1 MIAGDIDDRRAL
13 PRLAQK
19 LLHHVVVLLRPIP
32 TAPQPPAVDDVADE
46 IEFLGVV
53 VTEKVEQQVGL
64 ASPAAEM
71 DGQLPKE
78 VVQERF
84 DRLIAVQEENSLLG
98 NQAQVGRE
106 IEVLVAQGEG
116 RRDEETQRM
125 SGRARDG
132 RLVHFAATPGVRA
145 GDVVHTVV
153 TYAAPHY
160 LVADG
165 ALRSHRRTRAGDNT
179 EAGLRPKTSGV
190 SLGLPSFGTPAPLA
204 PAEGCAIQ

>member
-1 MIAGDIDDRRAL
+1 
-13 PRLAQK
+13 
-19 LLHHVVVLLRPIP
+19 VVRQARFATAFTFQYSKRPG
-32 TAPQPPAVDDVADE
+32 T
-46 IEFLGVV
+46 
-53 VTEKVEQQVGL
+53 
-64 ASPAAEM
+64 PAASM

-116 RRDEETQRM
+116 RRDDETQRM

-204 PAEGCAIQ
+204 PAGGCAIQ